1 MAAERRA
8 SVTWD
13 GDLASGS
20 GRFSVDSG
28 ALGEQEVTWAAR
40 TESSDG
46 KTSPEELIAAAFA
59 SCFSMA
65 LSGGLARAGTP
76 PTRLETDAVATFDRR
91 GEGYAFTTLALTVR
105 GQVEGMDEDAFR
117 AAAEQAKENCPVAQA
132 LKGNVEVSL
141 DASLASS

>member
-13 GDLASGS
+13 GDLMSGS
-20 GRFSVDSG
+20 GHFSVGSG
-28 ALGEQEVTWAAR
+28 ALGEQEVTWASR
-40 TESSDG
+40 TEASDG

-59 SCFSMA
+59 SCLSMA
-65 LSGGLARAGTP
+65 LSAGLARAGTP
-76 PTRLETDAVATFDRR
+76 PTRLETDAVATFDRK

-105 GQVEGMDEDAFR
+105 GRVDGIDEDAFR

-132 LKGNVEVSL
+132 LKGNVDVSL
-141 DASLASS
+141 DATLAS